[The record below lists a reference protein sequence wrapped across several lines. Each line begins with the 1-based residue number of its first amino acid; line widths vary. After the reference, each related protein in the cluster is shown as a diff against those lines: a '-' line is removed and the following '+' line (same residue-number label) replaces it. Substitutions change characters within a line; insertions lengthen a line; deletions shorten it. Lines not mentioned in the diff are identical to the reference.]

1 MIIKFKSGNTLDCR
15 VLAQCLLCLVV
26 ISNDGKYRLVS
37 RVAIEE
43 PTELKVKEED

>member
-15 VLAQCLLCLVV
+15 VLAQCFLCLVV

-37 RVAIEE
+37 RDAIEE
-43 PTELKVKEED
+43 PIELKVKDKN